1 MVSPTIVQ
9 VLSDLYPTSNRR
21 LPACAVRAVS
31 HRARALAGGD
41 TMIGVRASAL
51 PGTYLATARPRCVAA
66 SALPTRARFT
76 TRSLIPAGTYLPYYN
91 FGDISASLTNDTGPL
106 AGTSLTSL

>member
-21 LPACAVRAVS
+21 LPACAVRADS

-51 PGTYLATARPRCVAA
+51 PGTDLATARPRCVAA

-76 TRSLIPAGTYLPYYN
+76 SRSLIPARTYPTIIPATFQPARL
-91 FGDISASLTNDTGPL
+91 
-106 AGTSLTSL
+106 

>member
-21 LPACAVRAVS
+21 LPACAVRADS

-76 TRSLIPAGTYLPYYN
+76 TRSLIPAGTYPTI
-91 FGDISASLTNDTGPL
+91 ISATSQRACLTIQAHSLGRP
-106 AGTSLTSL
+106 